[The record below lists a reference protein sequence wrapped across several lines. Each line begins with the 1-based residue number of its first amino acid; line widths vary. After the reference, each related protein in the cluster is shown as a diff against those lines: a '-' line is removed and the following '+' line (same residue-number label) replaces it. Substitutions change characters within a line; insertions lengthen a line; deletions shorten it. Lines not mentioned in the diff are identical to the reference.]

1 MYSFSNLVSGA
12 QSVNSLPTMWKTRV
26 QPWVRKIPLEKEV
39 ATHSSILAWRILW
52 MEEAGGLQSMGS
64 RRVWHDWETN
74 TLFNLEEVHWS
85 MSSSNCFFLAC
96 MQVSREAGK
105 VVWYPYLF
113 KNFPQFV
120 VIYTVK
126 DFSVVNEEEV
136 YVFLEFSCFVYN
148 PMNASNLISDSS
160 TSSKTILN
168 IWKFSVHVLL
178 KPSLENF
185 EHYFASVWDEC
196 NYEVVWTFF
205 DIAFLWNWNENWP
218 FPVLW
223 LPLSFRNLLAYWVQH
238 FNIIF

>member
-96 MQVSREAGK
+96 MQVSQEAGK

-136 YVFLEFSCFVYN
+136 YVFLEFSWFFYD
-148 PMNASNLISDSS
+148 PTDIDNLISGSS
-160 TSSKTILN
+160 AFSKSSLF
-168 IWKFSVHVLL
+168 IWKFSVHILL
-178 KPSLENF
+178 NPSLKDF
-185 EHYFASVWDEC
+185 ERYFASM
-196 NYEVVWTFF
+196 
-205 DIAFLWNWNENWP
+205 WNEPNCT
-218 FPVLW
+218 VV
-223 LPLSFRNLLAYWVQH
+223 RTLLGTALL
-238 FNIIF
+238 